1 MYKNMTAEEWRK
13 SSAPLPSCLK
23 CLDEGA
29 FYKFYS
35 YGYKMIPCPEKAC
48 QERNLREAEKSKRE
62 LEIKLE
68 DERIR
73 FGIEKEELGLDAHL
87 RRLARKQAI

>member
-1 MYKNMTAEEWRK
+1 M
-13 SSAPLPSCLK
+13 
-23 CLDEGA
+23 
-29 FYKFYS
+29 
-35 YGYKMIPCPEKAC
+35 
-48 QERNLREAEKSKRE
+48 REAEKSKRE